1 MTRSLP
7 LLFACS
13 GCSYAGRMAYELA
26 QELDRRG
33 IVEMSC
39 LAGIGAGKTH
49 FLNQLRDR
57 EVWIIDGCPIECS
70 LGVFQQ
76 VRKRVDV
83 HIHLHEL
90 GVRKKAQA
98 PQSFD
103 MEHLVRVALEQ
114 ATVQRQ
120 ITRRYDQTHDRPQRP
135 ASDVPQKSSADRK
148 EKQ

>member
-13 GCSYAGRMAYELA
+13 GCSYAGRTAYELA

-70 LGVFQQ
+70 LGVFQKI
-76 VRKRVDV
+76 RKRVDV
-83 HIHLHEL
+83 HIRLHEL
-90 GVRKKAQA
+90 GVRKKART

-103 MEHLVRVALEQ
+103 MDHLVRKTLDYA
-114 ATVQRQ
+114 ATQRQ
-120 ITRRYDQTHDRPQRP
+120 ITHLFDQAHGRPLRP
-135 ASDVPQKSSADRK
+135 ASNVPQKSSTDRK
-148 EKQ
+148 DKQ

>member
-13 GCSYAGRMAYELA
+13 GCSSAGRMAYDLA

-33 IVEMSC
+33 VAEMSC
-39 LAGIGAGKTH
+39 LAGVGAGKTH

-57 EVWIIDGCPIECS
+57 EVWVIDGCPIECS
-70 LGVFQQ
+70 LGVLQQ

-83 HIHLHEL
+83 HIRLHEL
-90 GVRKKAQA
+90 GVQKKARA

-103 MEHLVRVALEQ
+103 LEHLVRGALEQ
-114 ATVQRQ
+114 AGAQRQ
-120 ITRRYDQTHDRPQRP
+120 TTRRYD
-135 ASDVPQKSSADRK
+135 
-148 EKQ
+148 